1 MPKKGRSA
9 SWRASARHALA
20 VAHPVVHVG
29 TGRLRINAEKK
40 KGPVKDEALE
50 RDCARAGSQR
60 QALSVGVPSAW
71 RYTNTQ
77 KRSTK

>member
-1 MPKKGRSA
+1 MRPR
-9 SWRASARHALA
+9 WPASARRALA
-20 VAHPVVHVG
+20 VAHLVVLVG
-29 TGRLRINAEKK
+29 AGRLRTNAEKE

-60 QALSVGVPSAW
+60 QALSAGVPSAW

-77 KRSTK
+77 KRSTR